1 MTKMINVRATV
12 TLKPSLLDS
21 AGRTISESL
30 RKLGFSEVEDA
41 RIGKIIELQ
50 LNKFDEERVKRMCE
64 ELLANPVIEDYQI
77 EVIS

>member
-1 MTKMINVRATV
+1 MINVRATV